1 MNAIYYECVNEKK
14 IKKKV
19 PELNL
24 QPCVYL
30 STALPSSPSH
40 SLTIYKQI
48 FKLKVNHAQF
58 KQTNLNCGRQEGNF
72 GPLDF

>member
-1 MNAIYYECVNEKK
+1 MKK
-14 IKKKV
+14 KLKKV
-19 PELNL
+19 PGLNL

-40 SLTIYKQI
+40 SFTIPKQI

-58 KQTNLNCGRQEGNF
+58 KQTNLKCGRQEGNL
-72 GPLDF
+72 GPLDI